1 MSSTSADRPT
11 WRRKRDQ
18 KRSET
23 RAQRTEN
30 YRQQLRREGAT
41 RGIKGV
47 AEAEFNIVRS
57 VIGALPE
64 HRRDEEWKALA
75 AVLRQLGQGLSSRH
89 KQ

>member
-18 KRSET
+18 KRRET

-30 YRQQLRREGAT
+30 YRQQLRREGAA

-64 HRRDEEWKALA
+64 HRRDEEWKVLA
-75 AVLRQLGQGLSSRH
+75 TVLRQLGEALRSPRS
-89 KQ
+89 